1 MFGDENA
8 QEVVKVS
15 KSRIPR
21 ISLKP
26 LPSLANQILLQQQRQ
41 HLNNLKNLQLKQP
54 LFQQQHNNLENEKLH
69 LRQQQVPSL
78 KKPEITKEVKEV
90 KDVVNKVVKPEVKEE
105 DEEPIE
111 DIDKPT
117 NRDAIF
123 LVCENA
129 KDIYSYLYRI
139 EEEQSIKE
147 DYLKEQKI
155 LTPKVRQR
163 LVNWCIDI
171 HSALKLL
178 PETLYLTISIID
190 QFFNK
195 TIVKRQ
201 AQVQLAAVGAF
212 LIASKYE
219 EIYPPDV
226 HDLLHLS
233 QNSYT
238 RREVQQVEIQIL
250 ETLEFNLGKPIPLAF
265 LRRFS
270 KAAGCDLKMH
280 SISKYLMELSLTEY
294 ECSHWRPSML
304 AAAAL
309 FTTIH
314 LVHHEPSSSSLR
326 AKVQYSLNLQSSA
339 QSYCQQDRWNRT
351 LVHYTR
357 YSRKQLQEPASIL
370 CKILKRAQKS
380 PQSFM
385 CVKKNISSLAKWPE
399 LKSTRVDDLTR
410 FKEQQL

>member
-26 LPSLANQILLQQQRQ
+26 LPSLANQLLLQQQRQ
-41 HLNNLKNLQLKQP
+41 QLNNLKNLQLKQP
-54 LFQQQHNNLENEKLH
+54 LFQQQHNNLEDEKKH
-69 LRQQQVPSL
+69 LRQQQVLSP
-78 KKPEITKEVKEV
+78 KKPDITKEVKEV
-90 KDVVNKVVKPEVKEE
+90 KNVVNKVVKPEVKEE
-105 DEEPIE
+105 VEEPIE

-123 LVCENA
+123 LVSDIA

-139 EEEQSIKE
+139 EEEQSIRE
-147 DYLKEQKI
+147 DYLKEQKVF
-155 LTPKVRQR
+155 TPKVRQR
-163 LVNWCIDI
+163 LINWCIDI
-171 HSALKLL
+171 HSMLNLL
-178 PETLYLTISIID
+178 QETLYLTVSIID

-201 AQVQLAAVGAF
+201 GQVQLAAVGAI

-226 HDLLHLS
+226 NDLLHLT
-233 QNSYT
+233 QNTYT

-250 ETLEFNLGKPIPLAF
+250 ETLDFNLGKPIPLTF

-270 KAAGCDLKMH
+270 RAASCDLKMH

-314 LVHHEPSSSSLR
+314 LVHHEPSSSLR
-326 AKVQYSLNLQSSA
+326 TKVQSSLNLQSSA

-351 LVHYTR
+351 LVHYTK
-357 YSRKQLQEPASIL
+357 YSRKQLQEPASVL

-385 CVKKNISSLAKWPE
+385 CVKKNISNLAKWPE

>member
-8 QEVVKVS
+8 QEVLNVP

-26 LPSLANQILLQQQRQ
+26 LPSLANQVLLQQQKQ
-41 HLNNLKNLQLKQP
+41 QLNTLKTLQLKQT
-54 LFQQQHNNLENEKLH
+54 LFHNNVDEKQQLQQQPQK
-69 LRQQQVPSL
+69 QQAPVALKRLDLIREVTAKQV
-78 KKPEITKEVKEV
+78 IKEDVKVVKEV
-90 KDVVNKVVKPEVKEE
+90 TRELEGE
-105 DEEPIE
+105 IE

-117 NRDAIF
+117 SRDAIF

-129 KDIYSYLYRI
+129 KDIYNYLNKI
-139 EEEQSIKE
+139 EDEQSIVE

-155 LTPKVRQR
+155 FTPKVRQR
-163 LVNWCIDI
+163 LVNWCIEI
-171 HSALKLL
+171 HSVLKLL
-178 PETLYLTISIID
+178 PETLYLTISLID
-190 QFFNK
+190 QYFNK

-201 AQVQLAAVGAF
+201 SQVQLAACGAF

-226 HDLLHLS
+226 NDLLHLT

-238 RREVQQVEIQIL
+238 RREIHQIEIQIL
-250 ETLEFNLGKPIPLAF
+250 ETLDFNLGKPIPLAF

-294 ECSHWRPSML
+294 ECSHWRPSLL

-314 LVHHEPSSSSLR
+314 LVHQEPSSSR
-326 AKVQYSLNLQSSA
+326 TKVQYSFISQAVQSN
-339 QSYCQQDRWNRT
+339 YQQDRWNRT
-351 LVHYTR
+351 LVHYTK
-357 YSRKQLQEPASIL
+357 YNRKQLQEPASVL
-370 CKILKRAQKS
+370 CKILKRAQKN
-380 PQSFM
+380 PQSFT
-385 CVKKNISSLAKWPE
+385 CVKKHLSSLSKWPE

-410 FKEQQL
+410 SKEQQL

>member
-1 MFGDENA
+1 MMFGDENA
-8 QEVVKVS
+8 QEVLKVS

-41 HLNNLKNLQLKQP
+41 QFKNLQLKQ
-54 LFQQQHNNLENEKLH
+54 NLLN
-69 LRQQQVPSL
+69 QVPDEKPHLSAL
-78 KKPEITKEVKEV
+78 KKVEDTK
-90 KDVVNKVVKPEVKEE
+90 PKEE
-105 DEEPIE
+105 LKLKIEIKPTVEPEEEIE
-111 DIDKPT
+111 DIDKPIS
-117 NRDAIF
+117 RDAIF

-129 KDIYSYLYRI
+129 KDIYSYLYKI
-139 EEEQSIKE
+139 EEEQSVRE

-155 LTPKVRQR
+155 FTPKVRQR
-163 LVNWCIDI
+163 LVNWCIEV
-171 HSALKLL
+171 HAVLKLL

-195 TIVKRQ
+195 TVVKRQ
-201 AQVQLAAVGAF
+201 AQVQLAAVGAM

-226 HDLLHLS
+226 NDLIHFT
-233 QNSYT
+233 QNTYT
-238 RREVQQVEIQIL
+238 RREVQLVEIQIL

-270 KAAGCDLKMH
+270 KAARCDLKMH
-280 SISKYLMELSLTEY
+280 SIAKYLMELSLTEY

-314 LVHHEPSSSSLR
+314 LVHQDSSSIR
-326 AKVQYSLNLQSSA
+326 PKVHYTFTSA
-339 QSYCQQDRWNRT
+339 AAQHQNQPDRWNKT
-351 LVHYTR
+351 LVFYTN
-357 YSRKQLQEPASIL
+357 YTRKQLQEPASVL

-380 PQSFM
+380 PQSFN

-399 LKSTRVDDLTR
+399 LKSTRVDELTR